1 MYEWLKH
8 FGIPVILIATK
19 ADKIPKGK
27 WQKHQSIIEKE
38 LEKDPADPII
48 LFSAETGQG
57 KDLAWR
63 TIMNAVH

>member
-1 MYEWLKH
+1 MAEA
-8 FGIPVILIATK
+8 PA
-19 ADKIPKGK
+19 
-27 WQKHQSIIEKE
+27 IIEKE